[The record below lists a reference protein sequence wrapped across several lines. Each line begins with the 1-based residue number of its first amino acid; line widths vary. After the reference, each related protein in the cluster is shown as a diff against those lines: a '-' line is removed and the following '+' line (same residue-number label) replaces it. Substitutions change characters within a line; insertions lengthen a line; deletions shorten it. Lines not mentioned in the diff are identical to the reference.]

1 MRSGVIIASRKG
13 SSLVNSLLDIQLL
26 THTLILTISTII
38 VAFRRKFKDYREEAQ
53 VSDKD
58 IRKIVRK
65 YIGKKPSSIDY
76 VYTGVELLNTP
87 KSFKKLNEEALLK
100 SKQVEEAFRQ
110 QVQSEVEDTAS
121 TTSGSDFIR

>member
-1 MRSGVIIASRKG
+1 MQSGVIIASRKG
-13 SSLVNSLLDIQLL
+13 SSLTHSLLDLHLL
-26 THTLILTISTII
+26 IHTLILTHSTII

-65 YIGKKPSSIDY
+65 YIGMKPSSIDY
-76 VYTGVELLNTP
+76 VYKGVELLNTP
-87 KSFKKLNEEALLK
+87 KSLKKLNEEALLK
-100 SKQVEEAFRQ
+100 SKQMEEAYRQ
-110 QVQSEVEDTAS
+110 QVQNEVEDAAT